1 METNKEFRV
10 CILIEATTI
19 PQATFDLINWLKHHS
34 DFKVNYI
41 LIPSKSRNL
50 EMKPSFFQKFINSL
64 NNIGWRI
71 IQYFETFHYK
81 KFHSDHLMHSINI
94 SHKEL
99 ILDLRECFSSKI
111 ELSASNIS
119 RLKESK
125 IDLILAFNL
134 NQYANLL
141 KKFSKLGLIAFDHY
155 DQKNKSFRP
164 IGFEEVVSKQGKT
177 GFSVIR
183 LLRDVEGIE
192 ILFQGAFPTHNYFLA
207 NHLNILR
214 RRNFYIK
221 KHILFTVN
229 KNLNNHQTEFTEI
242 ENIANLDLIPTLKE
256 QISYIFLLFRNR
268 FTSIKNKLLSK
279 GKFWKVGFVY
289 SDWENFY
296 KSEVH
301 EIENLN
307 NCYLADPFV
316 MRVEGKN
323 YCLAEEY
330 SYDTSKGSIVAYEL
344 KGNKSSRIGRVIEES
359 FHMSFPYL
367 FEFKDK
373 IFMVPETSE
382 NNDIRIYESL
392 EFPNRW
398 KLNQVVMTD
407 VFAVDSMIFR
417 QKNKWWLFTNINPD
431 GASDACSELYIFSS
445 DDPLSKNWEPH
456 LHNPVI
462 VNSDLA
468 RNGGILYKNN
478 KIFRVSQKQNFGRY
492 GAEFSINEIIKLT
505 NNEFIEKKVKHIK
518 PDFIYNGLATH
529 HCHSNS
535 SITVF
540 DYLT

>member
-1 METNKEFRV
+1 METNKNFRV
-10 CILIEATTI
+10 CILLETRTI
-19 PQATFDLINWLKHHS
+19 PRATFDLINWLKHHV
-34 DFKVNYI
+34 DFNVNYI

-50 EMKPSFFQKFINSL
+50 EIEPLFFQKIINFL
-64 NNIGWRI
+64 NNIGWKI
-71 IQYFETFHYK
+71 IQYFETFHYR
-81 KFHSDHLMHSINI
+81 KFNCDDSMHSINI

-111 ELSASNIS
+111 ELSASNLS
-119 RLKESK
+119 TLKESR
-125 IDLILAFNL
+125 IDLILAFSL
-134 NQYANLL
+134 NRYTNLL
-141 KKFSKLGLIAFDHY
+141 KKFSRLGLIAFDHY
-155 DQKNKSFRP
+155 DQKNKSCHP
-164 IGFEEVVSKQGKT
+164 IGFQEVVSKKSKT
-177 GFSVIR
+177 GFSIIR
-183 LLRDVEGIE
+183 LAKDLDGIE

-214 RRNFYIK
+214 RRNFYFK
-221 KHILFTVN
+221 KYILFTAN
-229 KNLNNHQTEFTEI
+229 KNFNNNQTKFSEI
-242 ENIANLDLIPTLKE
+242 ETIVNLDLIPTLKE
-256 QISYIFLLFRNR
+256 QIFYIFSLLRNR

-279 GKFWKVGFVY
+279 GKYWKVGFVY

-301 EIENLN
+301 EIKNLD

-316 MRVEGKN
+316 TRVDGKN

-330 SYDTSKGSIVAYEL
+330 SYDTAKGSIVAYEL
-344 KGNKSSRIGRVIEES
+344 EDKKSTRIGRVIEES

-373 IFMVPETSE
+373 IFMVPETSQ

-407 VFAVDSMIFR
+407 IFAVDSMIFK

-431 GASDACSELYIFSS
+431 GSSDACSELFIFSS

-456 LHNPVI
+456 LLNPVI

-478 KIFRVSQKQNFGRY
+478 KIFRVSQKQSFGRY

-505 NNEFIEKKVKHIK
+505 NNEFIEKKVQHIK
-518 PDFIYNGLATH
+518 PDFISNGIATH

-535 SITVF
+535 IITVF